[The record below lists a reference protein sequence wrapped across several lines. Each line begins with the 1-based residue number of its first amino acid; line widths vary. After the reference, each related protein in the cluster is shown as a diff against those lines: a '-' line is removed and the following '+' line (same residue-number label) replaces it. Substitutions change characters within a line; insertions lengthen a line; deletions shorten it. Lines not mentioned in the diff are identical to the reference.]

1 MLEEHGLRDVRIFG
15 SIARGS
21 ASHDSDVDLLVMPE
35 RSTGLLQQAAVQ
47 VEVSDLLGL
56 PVDLVSDD
64 AIRPDL
70 RDVILREAVSLA
82 EVSQGRWPT

>member
-21 ASHDSDVDLLVMPE
+21 ASHDSDVDLLVMPG

-82 EVSQGRWPT
+82 EVSQERWPT